1 MDTEL
6 SPFEQDRQDVLR
18 FIVRFLSSIDVN
30 SLPARLDLMQPDN
43 VHAYHRI
50 VDHHCELDGSH
61 YEWEQ

>member
-43 VHAYHRI
+43 VHVYRRI